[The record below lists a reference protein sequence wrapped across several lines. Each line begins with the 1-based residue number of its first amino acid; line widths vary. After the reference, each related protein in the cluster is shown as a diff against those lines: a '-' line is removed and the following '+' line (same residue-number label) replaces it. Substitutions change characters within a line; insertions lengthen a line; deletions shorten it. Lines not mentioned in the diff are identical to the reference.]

1 MGRVFGP
8 LGFRR
13 GSLLRMTQTVFS
25 RNVAAS
31 VAAAAL
37 LLCAV
42 PIAAWTHVG
51 HSAVADLAEARL
63 TPEAR
68 KQVEVL
74 LAVDH
79 AKHLSEIST
88 WADTIKKEHHPDA
101 PAHSLRLP
109 LNHSSDVDQT
119 LCPSNY
125 CAVRG
130 LETWLKVLAD
140 KSQSPERREEAL
152 KFVVH
157 LVGDIHQPLHA
168 AEYTGKEQVIF
179 NGKAQNLHLVWD
191 MSINA
196 TRAKNHEQLAALLEK
211 DASTH
216 KYFTGGTPTDWAL
229 ESRDIVRD
237 EIYAD
242 GVTAGSKTVTVLP
255 ADYADKMWPIA
266 EMRMTQA
273 GVRLAGLLNE
283 ALR

>member
-1 MGRVFGP
+1 
-8 LGFRR
+8 
-13 GSLLRMTQTVFS
+13 MTYDRFS
-25 RNVAAS
+25 RH
-31 VAAAAL
+31 VAAALVAAMVF
-37 LLCAV
+37 CSSSTV
-42 PIAAWTHVG
+42 FAWTHVG

-63 TPEAR
+63 TPAAR
-68 KQVEVL
+68 KQVEML

-140 KSQSPERREEAL
+140 KSQPAERREEAL

-168 AEYTGKEQVIF
+168 AEFTGHEPVVF
-179 NGKAQNLHLVWD
+179 NGQAQNLHLVWD

-196 TRAKNHEQLAALLEK
+196 TRAKKHEDLAALLEK
-211 DASTH
+211 DAATH

-237 EIYAD
+237 KIYAGD
-242 GVTAGSKTVTVLP
+242 VKAGSKTVTVLP

-273 GVRLAGLLNE
+273 GMRLAGLLNE